1 LDWEQPDAR
10 RSRRSR
16 LFTDMAGYRDPDQ
29 WVEVIEW
36 MVSRMVKLEAAFR
49 PLIQR
54 LDRDLVSGGSDFAEK

>member
-1 LDWEQPDAR
+1 
-10 RSRRSR
+10 
-16 LFTDMAGYRDPDQ
+16 MAGYRDPDQ